1 MTNKADILKA
11 QQSQMFLCL
20 MFLYETVDFQALLEN
35 EAPWITVDDIIYI
48 YIYIYM
54 YVYIYIKAGR
64 HYILV
69 SWRPASCK

>member
-48 YIYIYM
+48 YVCI
-54 YVYIYIKAGR
+54 YIYIKAGR

>member
-48 YIYIYM
+48 YVCIYIY
-54 YVYIYIKAGR
+54 I
-64 HYILV
+64 
-69 SWRPASCK
+69 